1 MKKLLTLIV
10 INLCILGIYAQKT
23 VENAHPDRLYI
34 EGKKAYDLQQ
44 YGVAERYFS
53 EYFQKLDNKD
63 RSPLYSETEYFI
75 ASCSYNQNDWEA
87 RKKLE
92 KFKSNNPQSPFVDRA
107 NFLLG
112 NIHFKQKEYS
122 EAAQFYN
129 ECNAN
134 NLNKF
139 EHNELLFKNGFSHLE
154 IKDYNKAQRLFSTL
168 LQDSTRYNLSAKY
181 YNAYISYLLQ
191 DYNKAL
197 PEFLS
202 LQNEKD
208 YENIIPYYLFQIYY
222 TQKKYDLVLKTGE
235 DLLAKDPKNSNNK
248 EIYRILGE
256 CYYGKKD
263 YPKTIQY
270 LSRYWDESKQV
281 VRENMYMLGDSYF
294 QTKDYKKSI
303 ECFQKVTAV
312 EDAMTQNA
320 YLFLGACYIKENNK
334 NNARLCFQSA
344 SRMEYDLHVKEEAAY
359 NYALVVYEQSYSPFN
374 ESITA
379 FENFITNFPKSGYTD
394 NVYGYMVNLYLTT
407 KNYEE
412 ALASIEKIKEKNLQ
426 IYEARQRL
434 HYSLGIKNF
443 TEANYG
449 EAIEYFNK
457 SLNDGKYNRTL
468 EASTLFWRGEAY
480 YKLKDY
486 TKASTD
492 FETFVNSI
500 GARNCDEFNLAHYNV
515 GYSFFTK
522 KEYDKALTWFR
533 KYINLESKNQT
544 LIADATNRIGD
555 CYFNQRNFENATQNY
570 AKVYALNG
578 PGADY
583 ACFQEGFIQGLQKD
597 YPKKISTLE
606 KLIKTFPQSEYI
618 ADAKYEIG
626 RAYIMLGKKEEAID
640 LYSKLSKDYPHSVL
654 SRKGKLQTA
663 MLYDEMSQ
671 TDNAIKC
678 YKEIVDFFPQSVEA
692 KTSLE
697 SLKTI
702 YFEQNNIQ
710 GYADYVESLGG
721 LVSFKKSEQDSLTYL
736 AAERQFLKGEYN
748 DAISSLKNYLE
759 KFSNGGFTYNAKL
772 NLANSYFAI
781 DDKTNAI
788 NEYKFIA
795 SNLGAP
801 DRELALLRLSEIYF
815 DLKEYD
821 NAISSMSTLD
831 SISQNPENKQNAK
844 IGILRCH
851 NQLSNTEASIIA
863 ATEIIENGKIL
874 DPTLIREA
882 LYIRAMAYNQNG
894 DSAKAFND
902 FKSLSEN
909 CLDEYGAEAQ
919 YNIELY
925 FFNSGDLASAEKEIF
940 EFIEKNTPHQ
950 YWLAK
955 SFTLLSDIYM
965 KQGKDFEAKQYLLS
979 VRENY
984 KGKDDIASE
993 IKMRLD
999 EIENREFDKIV
1010 NE

>member
-1 MKKLLTLIV
+1 
-10 INLCILGIYAQKT
+10 
-23 VENAHPDRLYI
+23 
-34 EGKKAYDLQQ
+34 
-44 YGVAERYFS
+44 
-53 EYFQKLDNKD
+53 
-63 RSPLYSETEYFI
+63 
-75 ASCSYNQNDWEA
+75 
-87 RKKLE
+87 
-92 KFKSNNPQSPFVDRA
+92 
-107 NFLLG
+107 
-112 NIHFKQKEYS
+112 
-122 EAAQFYN
+122 
-129 ECNAN
+129 
-134 NLNKF
+134 
-139 EHNELLFKNGFSHLE
+139 
-154 IKDYNKAQRLFSTL
+154 
-168 LQDSTRYNLSAKY
+168 
-181 YNAYISYLLQ
+181 
-191 DYNKAL
+191 
-197 PEFLS
+197 
-202 LQNEKD
+202 
-208 YENIIPYYLFQIYY
+208 
-222 TQKKYDLVLKTGE
+222 
-235 DLLAKDPKNSNNK
+235 
-248 EIYRILGE
+248 
-256 CYYGKKD
+256 
-263 YPKTIQY
+263 
-270 LSRYWDESKQV
+270 
-281 VRENMYMLGDSYF
+281 
-294 QTKDYKKSI
+294 
-303 ECFQKVTAV
+303 
-312 EDAMTQNA
+312 
-320 YLFLGACYIKENNK
+320 
-334 NNARLCFQSA
+334 
-344 SRMEYDLHVKEEAAY
+344 MEYDLHVKEEAAY

-394 NVYGYMVNLYLTT
+394 NVYSYMVNLYLTT

-626 RAYIMLGKKEEAID
+626 RAYIMLGKKEEAIN

-748 DAISSLKNYLE
+748 DAISSFKNYLE

-874 DPTLIREA
+874 DPALIREA

-955 SFTLLSDIYM
+955 SFILLSDIYM

>member
-1 MKKLLTLIV
+1 MH
-10 INLCILGIYAQKT
+10 Q
-23 VENAHPDRLYI
+23 VERMICYTHDFI
-34 EGKKAYDLQQ
+34 EGLK
-44 YGVAERYFS
+44 
-53 EYFQKLDNKD
+53 
-63 RSPLYSETEYFI
+63 
-75 ASCSYNQNDWEA
+75 
-87 RKKLE
+87 
-92 KFKSNNPQSPFVDRA
+92 
-107 NFLLG
+107 
-112 NIHFKQKEYS
+112 
-122 EAAQFYN
+122 
-129 ECNAN
+129 
-134 NLNKF
+134 
-139 EHNELLFKNGFSHLE
+139 
-154 IKDYNKAQRLFSTL
+154 
-168 LQDSTRYNLSAKY
+168 
-181 YNAYISYLLQ
+181 
-191 DYNKAL
+191 
-197 PEFLS
+197 
-202 LQNEKD
+202 
-208 YENIIPYYLFQIYY
+208 IYY
-222 TQKKYDLVLKTGE
+222 TKKEYDLVLKTGE
-235 DLLAKDPKNSNNK
+235 DLLDKDPKNSNNK

-270 LSRYWDESKQV
+270 LSRYLEEAQEV
-281 VRENMYMLGDSYF
+281 VRENMYMLGDSHF

-379 FENFITNFPKSGYTD
+379 FENFIANFPKSGYTD
-394 NVYGYMVNLYLTT
+394 NVYSYMVNLYLTT

-412 ALASIEKIKEKNLQ
+412 ALTSIEKIKEKNLQ

-434 HYSLGIKNF
+434 LYSLGIKNF

-533 KYINLESKNQT
+533 KYINLESENQT

-663 MLYDEMSQ
+663 MLYDEMAQ

-736 AAERQFLKGEYN
+736 AAERQFLKGEFN
-748 DAISSLKNYLE
+748 NAISSFKNYLE
-759 KFSNGGFTYNAKL
+759 NFSNGGFTYNAKL

-821 NAISSMSTLD
+821 NAISAMSTLD

-874 DPTLIREA
+874 DPALTREA

-902 FKSLSEN
+902 FKLLSEN

-919 YNIELY
+919 YNVELY
-925 FFNSGDLASAEKEIF
+925 FFNSNDLASAEKEIF

-955 SFTLLSDIYM
+955 SFILLSDIYM